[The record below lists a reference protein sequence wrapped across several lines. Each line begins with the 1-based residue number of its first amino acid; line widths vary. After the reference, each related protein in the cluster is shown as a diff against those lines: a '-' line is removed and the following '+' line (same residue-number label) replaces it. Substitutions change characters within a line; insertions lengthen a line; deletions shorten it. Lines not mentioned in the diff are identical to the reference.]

1 MSAGAFRCGHDRA
14 PANVYTDSNG
24 TARCRACRDRR
35 RNEWSKTDSRK
46 YAPTEQSAA
55 ELALSMAAASR
66 RFIERLWSSHPHIMR
81 AHMAAGRQVA
91 KP

>member
-14 PANVYTDSNG
+14 APNVYTDSKG
-24 TARCRACRDRR
+24 VARCRACRDKR
-35 RNEWSKTDSRK
+35 RNASRKTDSRK
-46 YAPTEQSAA
+46 YAPTEKTQAETVLDMEAKSKKFIAA
-55 ELALSMAAASR
+55 
-66 RFIERLWSSHPHIMR
+66 LWSSHAHIMR